1 MLKKRIIFTLLY
13 SDGYFFQSRN
23 FNIQKVGDVE
33 WLLIN
38 YNFDNISYY
47 IDELIILDISR
58 GKKNRDS
65 FLKNTNKLIKKCFIP
80 ITFGGGVSS
89 LDIAKEYLSSGADK
103 ILINSSIYTNQ
114 EIINKISKIYGQQ
127 SIILNLDFKKIE
139 HNYFLFRN
147 NGQKKL
153 EINLKEFILKLTKL
167 SFGELMINSINND
180 GSGIGLDLNL
190 IDLIPSEFSKPL
202 IISGGIGN
210 YKHIINGLKNS
221 RVSAISSANLLNF
234 LGNGLELTRDKLI
247 KNNLNF
253 PKWNKELI
261 MEYYNIFK

>member
-127 SIILNLDFKKIE
+127 SIIINLDFRE
-139 HNYFLFRN
+139 
-147 NGQKKL
+147 G
-153 EINLKEFILKLTKL
+153 KE
-167 SFGELMINSINND
+167 
-180 GSGIGLDLNL
+180 
-190 IDLIPSEFSKPL
+190 
-202 IISGGIGN
+202 
-210 YKHIINGLKNS
+210 
-221 RVSAISSANLLNF
+221 
-234 LGNGLELTRDKLI
+234 
-247 KNNLNF
+247 
-253 PKWNKELI
+253 
-261 MEYYNIFK
+261 